1 MTKFTEVT
9 DRNGH
14 LNSINIDRIVRVY
27 LVKKG
32 QYDRASVFISLSNG
46 DSMYTNYTTDEEA
59 MVGFRKLTEVLN
71 NG

>member
-1 MTKFTEVT
+1 MAKFIEVT

-32 QYDRASVFISLSNG
+32 KYDKASVFISLSNG

-59 MVGFRKLTEVLN
+59 MVGFRILTEVLN

>member
-1 MTKFTEVT
+1 MAKFIEVT

-27 LVKKG
+27 HVKKG
-32 QYDRASVFISLSNG
+32 KYDKASVFISLSNG

-59 MVGFRKLTEVLN
+59 MVGFRILTEVLN

>member
-1 MTKFTEVT
+1 MAKFIEVT

-32 QYDRASVFISLSNG
+32 KYDKASVFISLSNG
-46 DSMYTNYTTDEEA
+46 DSMYTNYMADEEA
-59 MVGFRKLTEVLN
+59 MIRFRKLTEVLT